1 MWRGAQDNLRAAE
14 RAYRDSFS
22 IAERQFGPQSAE
34 VKYLHHQRWATAR
47 QVRGGAGTT

>member
-22 IAERQFGPQSAE
+22 IAERQFGPQGVSGMS
-34 VKYLHHQRWATAR
+34 VY
-47 QVRGGAGTT
+47 G